1 MCLEF
6 LDALLVKCWP
16 RGRIELD
23 HFREFRGAKFESLG
37 REGGKMEQNMA
48 TVIGGCWKE
57 DDVSEH
63 CI

>member
-37 REGGKMEQNMA
+37 REEGKMEQNMA